1 MPRSRCLKAN
11 RFPRGW
17 FQNFLGNT
25 LKDLT
30 PRWWLALGS
39 LTLLASASPVLANDD
54 LLIYSGYTNVVYGTM
69 TYNNGW
75 QDWGWVPH
83 YVTNNPNYNGTNSM
97 VFAASSSYQAWH
109 LEHDPIDT
117 TLYTNLTLWL
127 NGGTNGGQTV
137 GVQAEKG
144 SSWKTQI
151 QVKAPTNS
159 WQQFTF
165 SLVSLGVGN
174 VTNLQAIEIWNG
186 GTLQSNFYIAGI
198 TLIAAP
204 TPAIVHVS
212 VNATNPVRTVDSRV
226 FSVNTAAWD
235 GNLDT
240 PTTVFILTNMDNQ
253 ALRWPGGSW
262 GDGYHW
268 TNEAWMD
275 GATSARTWG
284 SFTTNFIHV
293 ATNTHA
299 QVYMIAN
306 YGSSTP
312 AEAAFG
318 VRMCNVTNH
327 AGFKYWEIGNE
338 VGGSWETDNN
348 TNAPWQPHDPWTY
361 AMRFKDY
368 YNQMK
373 AVDPTIKIGAVADI
387 TEDGTANY
395 TNHPV
400 VNPRTGVT
408 HNGWTPVMLYTMLT
422 NGVIP
427 DFLIEHKYA
436 PSDGDTYNLLWTQTW
451 SSDAASLRQM
461 LVDYLGNA
469 NTNVELD
476 CTENGCGGDRQSVSL
491 VGGLFWADS
500 IGQILQTE
508 FNSRLWWDLR
518 NGQSGILV
526 SDNALYG
533 WRTGWFT
540 NVALLTNT
548 VQFYSDGGIV
558 TGLGTEATNRYPTFY
573 CGKLMQYFARGGD
586 TVITATNDY
595 ELLGTYAVR
604 CTNGS
609 LTMLVVNKSSYA
621 SLNTAINLAGYVPF
635 SNATIYSY
643 GIPQDNAARTGIGSM
658 DVAQTN
664 SPVAGTSFNYTFAP
678 YSATVLSL
686 TPAAPSLVVLAS
698 AQTAPSQFVFQLQ
711 GLSGVPYVIQMS
723 TNLTLTNW
731 IAISTNTPASGT
743 LNLTNTMSSS
753 AQFYRAVWHP

>member
-1 MPRSRCLKAN
+1 M
-11 RFPRGW
+11 
-17 FQNFLGNT
+17 
-25 LKDLT
+25 
-30 PRWWLALGS
+30 AL
-39 LTLLASASPVLANDD
+39 LTLASPALANDD
-54 LLIYSGYTNVVYGTM
+54 QLVYSEM
-69 TYNNGW
+69 LNNGW

-83 YVTNNPNYNGTNSM
+83 HATNNPTYNGTNAM
-97 VFAASSSYQAWH
+97 VFAASSIYQAWW
-109 LEHDPIDT
+109 LVHDPIDT
-117 TLYTNLTLWL
+117 TLYTSLTLWL
-127 NGGTNGGQTV
+127 NGGSKGGQTV
-137 GVQAEKG
+137 GVQAEAG
-144 SSWKTQI
+144 SSWGTQI

-165 SLVSLGVGN
+165 SLASLGVGN
-174 VTNLQAIEIWNG
+174 VTNLAGIQIWNG
-186 GTLQSNFYIAGI
+186 GTLQSNFCIADI
-198 TLIAAP
+198 RLVAAP
-204 TPAIVHVS
+204 PPATVHVS
-212 VNATNPVRTVDSRV
+212 VNATQTVRTVDARV
-226 FSVNTAAWD
+226 FGINTAAWD

-240 PTTVFILTNMDNQ
+240 ANTISILTNMDNQ

-262 GDGYHW
+262 SDGYHW

-275 GATSARTWG
+275 GATSARNWG

-348 TNAPWQPHDPWTY
+348 TTPPWQPHDPWTY

-408 HNGWTPVMLYTMLT
+408 HNGWTSVMLHTMLT

-436 PSDGDTYNLLWTQTW
+436 PSDGDTWDLLYSSTW
-451 SSDAASLRQM
+451 ASDAAGLRQM
-461 LVDYLGNA
+461 LVDYLGSV
-469 NTNVELD
+469 NTNVELA
-476 CTENGCGGDRQSVSL
+476 CTEHGTGGDRQPVSL

-518 NGQSGILV
+518 NGQSGVIN

-548 VQFYSDGGIV
+548 IQFYSDGGIV
-558 TGLGTEATNRYPTFY
+558 AGLGSEATNRYPTFY
-573 CGKLMQYFARGGD
+573 CGKLMKYFARGGD
-586 TVITATNDY
+586 TVLAATNDY
-595 ELLGTYAVR
+595 QLLSAYAVR
-604 CTNGS
+604 RTNGC
-609 LTMLVVNKSSYA
+609 LTLLVVNKSSYA
-621 SLNTAINLAGYVPF
+621 SLNAAITLTGYVPF
-635 SNATIYSY
+635 SNATVYSY
-643 GIPQDNAARTGIGSM
+643 GIPQDDAARTGIGSP
-658 DVAQTN
+658 DIAQTN
-664 SPVAGTSFNYTFAP
+664 SPVAGANFNHAFPP
-678 YSATVLSL
+678 YSATVLRL
-686 TPAAPSLVVLAS
+686 TPAAPSLAVPA
-698 AQTAPSQFVFQLQ
+698 APPPPPGQFVFQLQ
-711 GLSGVPYVIQMS
+711 GQPGVPYVIQMS
-723 TNLTLTNW
+723 TNLISTNW
-731 IAISTNTPASGT
+731 IAISTNTPAGGT
-743 LNLTNTMSSS
+743 FYLTNAMSSG
-753 AQFYRAVWHP
+753 AQFYRAVWRP

>member
-1 MPRSRCLKAN
+1 MQTLMPRCAIILA
-11 RFPRGW
+11 GAA
-17 FQNFLGNT
+17 L
-25 LKDLT
+25 
-30 PRWWLALGS
+30 LAL
-39 LTLLASASPVLANDD
+39 ASPVLANDD
-54 LLIYSGYTNVVYGTM
+54 QLIYSERL
-69 TYNNGW
+69 NNGW
-75 QDWGWVPH
+75 ANWG
-83 YVTNNPNYNGTNSM
+83 YNATLIFNNAAPVHSGSNSISATM
-97 VFAASSSYQAWH
+97 PPWSKIWF
-109 LEHDPIDT
+109 LHDPVDT
-117 TLYTNLTLWL
+117 SLYTNFTFWV
-127 NGGTNGGQTV
+127 NGGTTGGQHL
-137 GVQAEKG
+137 
-144 SSWKTQI
+144 
-151 QVKAPTNS
+151 QVAASTNGIDGTSVNIGPLPTNN
-159 WQQFTF
+159 WQQIT
-165 SLVSLGVGN
+165 VSLAALGVANKTN
-174 VTNLQAIEIWNG
+174 VNYLWINNWS
-186 GTLQSNFYIAGI
+186 GTAQPVFYVDDVAL
-198 TLIAAP
+198 TAK
-204 TPAIVHVS
+204 TPPATVHVS
-212 VNATNPVRTVDSRV
+212 VNATQTVRTVDARL

-240 PTTVFILTNMDNQ
+240 PGTIFILTNMDNQ

-284 SFTTNFIHV
+284 SFTANFIHV

-373 AVDPTIKIGAVADI
+373 AVDPSIKIGAVADI

-395 TNHPV
+395 SNHPV
-400 VNPRTGVT
+400 VNPRTHVT

-436 PSDGDTYNLLWTQTW
+436 PSDGDTWNLLYPSTW
-451 SSDAASLRQM
+451 ASDAAGLRQM
-461 LVDYLGNA
+461 LVDYLGSA
-469 NTNVELD
+469 NTNVELA
-476 CTENGCGGDRQSVSL
+476 CTENGTGGDCQSVSL

-518 NGQSGILV
+518 NGQNGILD

-540 NVALLTNT
+540 NVVLLTNT

-558 TGLGTEATNRYPTFY
+558 NGLGNQAANRYPTFY
-573 CGKLMQYFARGGD
+573 CGKLMKYFARGGD
-586 TVITATNDY
+586 TVVTATNDY
-595 ELLGTYAVR
+595 QLLSAYAVR
-604 CTNGS
+604 RTNGS
-609 LTMLVVNKSSYA
+609 LTLLVVNKSSYA
-621 SLNTAINLAGYVPF
+621 SLNSAINLAGYVPF
-635 SNATIYSY
+635 SNATVYSY
-643 GIPQDNAARTGIGSM
+643 GIPQDDAARTGSGSP
-658 DVAQTN
+658 DIAQTN
-664 SPVAGTSFNYTFAP
+664 APVAGTNFSYTFAP
-678 YSATVLSL
+678 YSATVLGL
-686 TPAAPSLVVLAS
+686 TPAAPTLVVPA
-698 AQTAPSQFVFQLQ
+698 APLPSPGQFVFQLQ
-711 GLSGVPYVIQMS
+711 GLAGVPYVIQMS
-723 TNLTLTNW
+723 TNLTSPNW

-743 LNLTNTMSSS
+743 FNVTNSMLSGN
-753 AQFYRAVWHP
+753 QFYRAVWRP

>member
-1 MPRSRCLKAN
+1 LV
-11 RFPRGW
+11 
-17 FQNFLGNT
+17 
-25 LKDLT
+25 
-30 PRWWLALGS
+30 LGS
-39 LTLLASASPVLANDD
+39 LALLVLASPALANDD
-54 LLIYSGYTNVVYGTM
+54 QLVYSEM
-69 TYNNGW
+69 LNNGW

-83 YVTNNPNYNGTNSM
+83 HATNNPTYNGTNAM
-97 VFAASSSYQAWH
+97 VFAASSTYQAWW
-109 LEHDPIDT
+109 LVHDPIDT
-117 TLYTNLTLWL
+117 TLYTSLTLWL
-127 NGGTNGGQTV
+127 NGGSKGGQTV
-137 GVQAEKG
+137 GVQAEAG
-144 SSWKTQI
+144 SSWGTQI

-165 SLVSLGVGN
+165 SLASLGVGN
-174 VTNLQAIEIWNG
+174 VTNLAGIQIWNG
-186 GTLQSNFYIAGI
+186 GTLQSNFYIADI
-198 TLIAAP
+198 RLVAAP
-204 TPAIVHVS
+204 APATVHVS
-212 VNATNPVRTVDSRV
+212 VNATQTVRTVDARL
-226 FSVNTAAWD
+226 FSINTAAWD
-235 GNLDT
+235 GYLDT
-240 PTTVFILTNMDNQ
+240 PDTIFILTNMDNQ

-262 GDGYHW
+262 GDVYHW
-268 TNEAWMD
+268 TNEAWND
-275 GATSARTWG
+275 GATSPRTWG

-318 VRMCNVTNH
+318 VRMCNVTNQ

-348 TNAPWQPHDPWTY
+348 TTPPWQPHDPWTY

-373 AVDPTIKIGAVADI
+373 DVDPTIKIGAVADI

-436 PSDGDTYNLLWTQTW
+436 PGDGDTYNLLYSSTWTA
-451 SSDAASLRQM
+451 DAASLRQM
-461 LVDYLGNA
+461 LVDYLGST
-469 NTNVELD
+469 NTNVELA
-476 CTENGCGGDRQSVSL
+476 CTEHGCGGDRERVSL
-491 VGGLFWADS
+491 VSGLFWADS

-518 NGQSGILV
+518 NGQSGVIN

-548 VQFYSDGGIV
+548 IQFYTDGGIV
-558 TGLGTEATNRYPTFY
+558 ADLGTEATNRYPAFY
-573 CGKLMQYFARGGD
+573 GGKLMKYFARGGD
-586 TVITATNDY
+586 TVVTATNDY
-595 ELLGTYAVR
+595 QLLSAYAVR
-604 CTNGS
+604 RTNGC
-609 LTMLVVNKSSYA
+609 LTLLVVNKSSYA
-621 SLNTAINLAGYVPF
+621 NLNAAIALAGYVPF
-635 SNATIYSY
+635 SNATVYSY
-643 GIPQDNAARTGIGSM
+643 GIPQDDAARTGIGSP
-658 DVAQTN
+658 DIAQTN
-664 SPVAGTSFNYTFAP
+664 SPVAGANFNYTFTP

-686 TPAAPSLVVLAS
+686 TPAAPTLVARAS
-698 AQTAPSQFVFQLQ
+698 PPPPPGQFVFQLQ
-711 GLSGVPYVIQMS
+711 GLSGVPYLIQMS
-723 TNLTLTNW
+723 TNLASTNW
-731 IAISTNTPASGT
+731 IAISTNTPSGGT
-743 LNLTNTMSSS
+743 LNLTNAMSSG
-753 AQFYRAVWHP
+753 AQFYRAVWRP